1 MSKLFF
7 SKMNINDEIYQ
18 VYDGTANINDLLNE
32 IYTGINNREA
42 IYDDKGGR
50 YKLFDLDKL
59 ENNIIHGR
67 LGYIKS
73 GVHSSYNPDTDTAI
87 DIEDKN
93 KIEYV
98 TFYFDVYNE
107 MLAYTVLPI
116 MRKERILTIFEGLIK
131 QSTDIGVK
139 FIIETDM
146 RSLNN
151 KLSKFEIIK
160 KVVLDLVPPNGDKN
174 EFASLFSVN
183 ADKVADAEATSIKQ
197 QYSTRSSEGL
207 NKDSSLI
214 KDAKDGIALG
224 YANGTFLGADA
235 HGEKLEVNTTSNT
248 PYTKNIPDR
257 ENKSKSSI
265 AEKARAGISAL
276 LFLKAEIRERNRDGE
291 SRE

>member
-32 IYTGINNREA
+32 IYSGINNREA

-50 YKLFDLDKL
+50 YKLFDLDKH
-59 ENNIIHGR
+59 ENNTIHGR

-107 MLAYTVLPI
+107 MLVHTVLPI

-160 KVVLDLVPPNGDKN
+160 KVVLNLVPPNGDKN

-214 KDAKDGIALG
+214 RDAKDGIALG
-224 YANGTFLGADA
+224 YANGIFHGADA
-235 HGEKLEVNTTSNT
+235 HGEKLEVNTISNT
-248 PYTKNIPDR
+248 PYTKDIPDR